1 MRMRTFH
8 PSALSFHW
16 HLPPRVDRVA
26 MGCRHPS
33 NSTCGEQERSSFFR
47 GAPVRILRFTGVWST
62 QITCLPSN
70 QAEWPQPCH
79 VPIGLCVDAVTCPAK
94 HWVSGSSGST
104 HKTSFLGKWGQKVY
118 YQHRYPLSL
127 ASFHY
132 LFWDQIFAFSFFLG
146 YKDKMSG
153 EDPDCPRV
161 PAAHLPRTRT
171 GRPPPLLPP
180 QSSGCLVHGLFLFRP
195 GVVSI
200 LTLEAADDGTTF
212 RIIFNHF
219 RLRKPV

>member
-153 EDPDCPRV
+153 EDPDCRAWAAPECRQLTSPG
-161 PAAHLPRTRT
+161 PAQGGPHPCSLPRA
-171 GRPPPLLPP
+171 
-180 QSSGCLVHGLFLFRP
+180 VDALFMGYFCF
-195 GVVSI
+195 V
-200 LTLEAADDGTTF
+200 
-212 RIIFNHF
+212 
-219 RLRKPV
+219 PVLSQY